1 MSDCAL
7 SFFSFPC
14 FIAFFISHAKQR
26 LVIGYR
32 LHLFFVSGMTGSL
45 IGFCMLRYILLFRV
59 LLTPFFN
66 SHAKQRLVIEYRLHL
81 FFVSVM
87 TRLHIGFC
95 MLLRYIL
102 KFNVF

>member
-45 IGFCMLRYILLFRV
+45 IGFCMLRYILQVQCDLG
-59 LLTPFFN
+59 LEW
-66 SHAKQRLVIEYRLHL
+66 S
-81 FFVSVM
+81 
-87 TRLHIGFC
+87 
-95 MLLRYIL
+95 
-102 KFNVF
+102 KFNVDKYSTSRHLK